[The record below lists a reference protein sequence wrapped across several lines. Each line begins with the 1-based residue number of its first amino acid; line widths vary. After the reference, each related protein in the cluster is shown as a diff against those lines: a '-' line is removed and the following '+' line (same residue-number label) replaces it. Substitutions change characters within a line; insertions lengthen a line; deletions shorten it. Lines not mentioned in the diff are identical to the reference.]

1 MKKSIYFFF
10 AFLMAC
16 SFSNAQQTT
25 AMDFTMDDCN
35 GNMHNLFTTLDSNE
49 VVVMEYFMTCSS
61 CIDAGHKIESMLVPL
76 HAQFPGKINWYQFAY
91 VNSYDCI
98 TVNDFVTTNGFT
110 SVAFDSGEFM
120 VAYYG
125 GFGMP
130 TVVVVAGPNHDV
142 LFTDIG
148 FSTGDTTIMANAI
161 RTFYGVGNAVSS
173 IHENENSF
181 SVFPNPANDE
191 INIQLALSQNSLVQ
205 MQLID
210 LAGRVVAE
218 IYNASSTEKILQQQ
232 FTVADLSNG
241 TYLLKAMVNGQTSF
255 HKINVLK

>member
-1 MKKSIYFFF
+1 
-10 AFLMAC
+10 MAS

-91 VNSYDCI
+91 VNAYDCT

-110 SVAFDSGEFM
+110 SVPFDSGEYM

-161 RTFYGVGNAVSS
+161 RAFYGVGNAVSS
-173 IHENENSF
+173 IHENENSL
-181 SVFPNPANDE
+181 SVFPNPATDE
-191 INIQLALSQNSLVQ
+191 INIQLALSQNSLVHLE
-205 MQLID
+205 LID
-210 LAGRVVAE
+210 LTGRVVAE
-218 IYNASSTEKILQQQ
+218 IYNGSSTEKILQKQ
-232 FTVADLSNG
+232 FTVSDFSNG
-241 TYLLKAMVNGQTSF
+241 TYLLKAVVNGKTSF
-255 HKINVLK
+255 NKINILK

>member
-1 MKKSIYFFF
+1 
-10 AFLMAC
+10 MA
-16 SFSNAQQTT
+16 SAISNAQQTT
-25 AMDFTMDDCN
+25 AMDFTMDDCS

-49 VVVMEYFMTCSS
+49 VVVMEFFMTCSS

-91 VNSYDCI
+91 VNSYDCT

-110 SVAFDSGEFM
+110 SVPFDSGEYM

-130 TVVVVAGPNHDV
+130 TVVVVAGANHDV

-148 FSTGDTTIMANAI
+148 FSTNDTALMSNAI
-161 RTFYGVGNAVSS
+161 KTFYGVGNAASFMS
-173 IHENENSF
+173 ENENSL
-181 SVFPNPANDE
+181 SVFPNPATDE
-191 INIQLALSQNSLVQ
+191 INIQLALSENSLVQ

-210 LAGRVVAE
+210 LTGRVVVE
-218 IYNASSTEKILQQQ
+218 IYNGTSTEKNLQQQ
-232 FTVADLSNG
+232 FTVSHLSNG
-241 TYLLKAMVNGQTSF
+241 IYLLKAMVNGKTSF

>member
-1 MKKSIYFFF
+1 
-10 AFLMAC
+10 
-16 SFSNAQQTT
+16 
-25 AMDFTMDDCN
+25 
-35 GNMHNLFTTLDSNE
+35 
-49 VVVMEYFMTCSS
+49 
-61 CIDAGHKIESMLVPL
+61 
-76 HAQFPGKINWYQFAY
+76 
-91 VNSYDCI
+91 
-98 TVNDFVTTNGFT
+98 
-110 SVAFDSGEFM
+110 M